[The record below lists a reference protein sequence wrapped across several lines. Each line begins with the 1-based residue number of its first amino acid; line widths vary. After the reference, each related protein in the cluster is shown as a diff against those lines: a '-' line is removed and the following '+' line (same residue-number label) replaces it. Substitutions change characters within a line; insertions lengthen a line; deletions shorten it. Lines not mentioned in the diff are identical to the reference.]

1 MQNRIKCFVG
11 LGLNGIQSFQTVP
24 VHLLIVGTYLWFCCS
39 IEAGAQNIEVLDT
52 IKPLHISPDLK
63 KMIRF
68 SGYMQP
74 RNSKLSVSDSIK
86 FEGIHTV
93 KQLTIGQFLKMTQ
106 AEEDRHNKLMEAI
119 YKPLREEQQ
128 RIIESGVGTG
138 SVKYDAAL
146 GYPNPFTMPT
156 ELLNPNTHTED
167 KFGSWKEKEE
177 EMLKKYERPN
187 KIMSK

>member
-1 MQNRIKCFVG
+1 MQNKYDIRHTPNG
-11 LGLNGIQSFQTVP
+11 LQSIRGGSI
-24 VHLLIVGTYLWFCCS
+24 HLLIAGTCLWICS
-39 IEAGAQNIEVLDT
+39 GMVLHAQNIEILDT
-52 IKPLHISPDLK
+52 IKPLHINPDLK

-74 RNSKLSVSDSIK
+74 RNSKLSISDSIK

-93 KQLTIGQFLKMTQ
+93 KQLTIEQFLKMTQ

-128 RIIESGVGTG
+128 RIIESGVGKGTI
-138 SVKYDAAL
+138 KYDAAL

-167 KFGSWKEKEE
+167 KFESWKDKET
-177 EMLKKYERPN
+177 EMLKKYELPN
-187 KIMSK
+187 K